1 MTKFNLLLAITQVF
15 KYKKHPTHFYA
26 ECSLI
31 TFSSAAFDAIL
42 PKTEFQLPAF
52 PFVSHNRYRG

>member
-42 PKTEFQLPAF
+42 SKTAFQ
-52 PFVSHNRYRG
+52 